1 MNPKERAARAALA
14 YVRSG
19 MTLGLGT
26 GSTAKVF
33 IDLLAAEIKAG
44 RLTGLRGVPTSVQSD
59 DQAKSLGIELT
70 DFDRVARCDLTI
82 DGADEIAPD
91 LTLIKGLGGALLRE
105 KVVAQ
110 QSDRLIIIAD
120 DSKVVP
126 ALGTKAP
133 LPVEVTPFALTVC
146 RRFLAAQGC
155 TPVLRT
161 AAGGRPF
168 VTDNQNLIFDC
179 RFESIPDPATLD
191 RTLRSHAGVVETGL
205 FVGLASLAIV
215 GGADGVR
222 EMHTSGAGPAV

>member
-1 MNPKERAARAALA
+1 MNPKEHAARAALA
-14 YVRSG
+14 HVRSG

-33 IDLLAAEIKAG
+33 IDLLGAELRAG
-44 RLTGLRGVPTSVQSD
+44 RLHGIRGVPTSVASD
-59 DQAKSLGIELT
+59 HQAQGLGIELT
-70 DFDRVARCDLTI
+70 DFDRVARCDLTV

-110 QSDRLIIIAD
+110 QSERLIIIAD
-120 DSKVVP
+120 DGKLVP

-133 LPVEVTPFALTVC
+133 LPVEVTPFAKAVC
-146 RRFLAAQGC
+146 QRFLSGQGC

-161 AAGGRPF
+161 AADGRPF
-168 VTDNQNLIFDC
+168 VTDNGNLIFDC
-179 RFESIPDPATLD
+179 RFAAIADPAALD

-205 FVGLASLAIV
+205 FVGIASLALV
-215 GGADGVR
+215 GTADGAR
-222 EMHTSGAGPAV
+222 EMRRAG